1 MIWFKSMVLMVLV
14 LFLNRFWIDVS
25 SLWCWCFQIHISNQ
39 YFESISNFD
48 SFMVMMSSFRID
60 CFYWYWKHRTE
71 NYYFFEVWFKL
82 TVLTVLMVSMFSNR
96 FWIDF
101 ESIVFH
107 FGRCKWFDSSQR
119 FRWCWWCRCFQFWID
134 FELVVSTCVNDLI
147 QVNGFDGVDGV
158 DVSNRFWIDRFGWCK
173 WFDSSLWFRW
183 CRHFLLDCKLFWL
196 V

>member
-1 MIWFKSMVLMVLV
+1 MIWFKSMVSMVLV
-14 LFLNRFWIDVS
+14 LFSNRFWIDVS

-96 FWIDF
+96 RIDF
-101 ESIVFH
+101 ESISNQLISILA
-107 FGRCKWFDSSQR
+107 G
-119 FRWCWWCRCFQFWID
+119 
-134 FELVVSTCVNDLI
+134 VNDLI
-147 QVNGFDGVDGV
+147 QVNCFDGVDGV
-158 DVSNRFWIDRFGWCK
+158 DVLNFELISNW
-173 WFDSSLWFRW
+173 LFR
-183 CRHFLLDCKLFWL
+183 L